1 MITYRGSETPYI
13 NIWFGLFPV
22 RSPLLRKSLVYFL
35 FLQVL
40 RWFSS
45 LGSLLTH
52 YIFMCRYL
60 RITLSELPH
69 SEISGSQLICNSPK
83 LIAACHVFHRRLVP
97 RHPPYALSSL
107 IKLITLLDTYVLIVI
122 CLLTNCLCIFTFFC

>member
-1 MITYRGSETPYI
+1 MITHVGPKPHYV

-22 RSPLLRKSLVYFL
+22 RSPLLRKSLIYFL

-45 LGSLLTH
+45 LGSPLTH
-52 YIFMCRYL
+52 YVFMCRYL
-60 RITLSELPH
+60 EITPSEFPH
-69 SEISGSQLICNSPK
+69 SDISGSQPICGSPK
-83 LIAACHVFHRRLVP
+83 LIAAYHVFHRRLVP

-107 IKLITLLDTYVLIVI
+107 IKLITLLDTYVLFW
-122 CLLTNCLCIFTFFC
+122 CLPFLVNCLCIITC